1 MIGLEFDILQRT
13 ELPPGIFM
21 PLQFC
26 QWSFASSAH
35 HPLMHRV
42 VQAVTREL
50 HDLALTTGVSLS
62 ELRPRNNQDVLF
74 ATGPVKWSREIF
86 AYLSYITGTEMTH
99 RNFTGITEPV
109 LVGDVLILPIKAFA
123 VGMRGSGGGMDI
135 VDETLA
141 LHGFRG
147 SWKMRGGKM
156 PEESDKGVKG
166 GKEGEETK
174 EPEKSRGNGKKRMRG
189 EEKKK
194 NEQ

>member
-1 MIGLEFDILQRT
+1 
-13 ELPPGIFM
+13 
-21 PLQFC
+21 FC

-35 HPLMHRV
+35 HPLMNRV

-109 LVGDVLILPIKAFA
+109 LVDDVLSLPIKAFA
-123 VGMRGSGGGMDI
+123 VGLRGSGGGVDI

-156 PEESDKGVKG
+156 PEELDKGVKG
-166 GKEGEETK
+166 GKEGGETK
-174 EPEKSRGNGKKRMRG
+174 ESEKSRGNGKKRIRG

-194 NEQ
+194 SEQ